1 MPDSSLFSAVLAAIE
16 RDRPAQLTRLMEWLR
31 IPSISM
37 LPAAAPDCVRAAEWC
52 ADQLRDLGFEAS
64 LRRSLSHPMVVGHR
78 KCKTPDA
85 PHVLFYGHYDVQ
97 PVDPLDLWTR
107 PPFEPYLAEDA
118 KNGLMIVGRGASD
131 DKGQVMTFL
140 DAVRGWIA
148 ATGDVPINLSVL
160 IEGDE
165 EADSGPLDAFLRA
178 NAQELRADVAWV
190 CDSEAWDR
198 MRPAITVS
206 LRGFGGAEI
215 TVTGPNR
222 DLHSG
227 KYGGAAANPI
237 RALTKALAALHD
249 ESGRVTLPGFYD
261 GISEPTAAT
270 RERWQRLGFDPEAY
284 LAEVGLRHPSG
295 ERGRSLLELIW
306 TRPTVEINGIWGGY
320 QGPGMKTVIPAEASA
335 KVSFRLVPGQDPTAV
350 LVAFERFVREKLP
363 ADCGLRVAAADGSR
377 GIAFDPEAEYVRSAV
392 AALTQEWGVPPAIVG
407 SGGSIPVVSAFREV
421 LGIDTLML
429 GFSQDDDRAHA
440 PDEKYNVAAL
450 VRGTRSWARVIGG
463 MGKLAGGAEIM
474 PKHVDPQTV
483 VRTVQMR

>member
-1 MPDSSLFSAVLAAIE
+1 MQHTRPLTDVLTAIE
-16 RDRPAQLTRLMEWLR
+16 CDRPAQLTRLFDWLR

-37 LPAAAPDCVRAAEWC
+37 VPAAAPDCLRAAEWV
-52 ADQLRDLGFEAS
+52 AGELRGLGFDAT
-64 LRRSLSHPMVVGHR
+64 LRPSNSHQMVVGHR
-78 KCKTPDA
+78 KCQRLGA

-97 PVDPLDLWTR
+97 PVDPLELWTR
-107 PPFEPYLAEDA
+107 PPFEPHFEQDA
-118 KNGLMIVGRGASD
+118 KNGKMIVARGSSD

-148 ATGDVPINLSVL
+148 ATGDVPLNLTVL

-165 EADSGPLDAFLRA
+165 EADSGPLDAFIRA
-178 NAQELRADVAWV
+178 NAQELRADLVWV

-198 MRPAITVS
+198 TRPAITVS
-206 LRGFGGAEI
+206 LRGYGGAEI
-215 TVTGPNR
+215 TVTGPTH

-227 KYGGAAANPI
+227 KYGGAAVNPI
-237 RALTKALAALHD
+237 RTLIKTLAALHD
-249 ESGRVTLPGFYD
+249 DDGRVTLPGFYD
-261 GISEPTAAT
+261 GIAEPTEAT

-335 KVSFRLVPGQDPTAV
+335 KVSFRLVPGQEPSEV
-350 LVAFERFVREKLP
+350 LAAFERFVRERLP
-363 ADCGLRVAAADGSR
+363 EDCGLRVVPADGSR
-377 GIAFDPEAEYVRSAV
+377 GIAFDPEADYVRQAV
-392 AALTQEWGVPPAIVG
+392 AALTEEWGVAPAIVG
-407 SGGSIPVVSAFREV
+407 SGGSIPVVSVFRDV

-440 PDEKYNVAAL
+440 PDEKYNVDAL
-450 VRGTRSWARVIGG
+450 VRGTRSWARMIGG
-463 MGKLAGGAEIM
+463 MVARRASG
-474 PKHVDPQTV
+474 
-483 VRTVQMR
+483 

>member
-1 MPDSSLFSAVLAAIE
+1 MLSSVLAAIE
-16 RDRPAQLTRLMEWLR
+16 RDRRAQLERLFEWLR

-37 LPAAAPDCVRAAEWC
+37 VPAAAPDCTRAAEWC
-52 ADQLRDLGFEAS
+52 AADLRGLGFDAS
-64 LRRSLSHPMVVGHR
+64 LRPSLSHPMVVGHR
-78 KCKTPDA
+78 KSSTPGA

-118 KNGLMIVGRGASD
+118 RNGKMIFARGSSD

-148 ATGDVPINLSVL
+148 ATGDVPITLTVL

-165 EADSGPLDAFLRA
+165 EADSGPLDAFIRA
-178 NAQELRADVAWV
+178 NTEELRADVAWI

-198 MRPAITVS
+198 TRPAITVS
-206 LRGFGGAEI
+206 LRGFAGAEI

-227 KYGGAAANPI
+227 KYGSAAVNPI
-237 RALTKALAALHD
+237 RSLTRALAALHD
-249 ESGRVTLPGFYD
+249 DDGRVTLPGFYD
-261 GISEPTAAT
+261 RISEPTAAT

-284 LAEVGLRHPSG
+284 LAEVGLKHPSG
-295 ERGRSLLELIW
+295 ERGRSLLEQIW

-320 QGPGMKTVIPAEASA
+320 QGFGMKTVIPAEAAA
-335 KVSFRLVPGQDPTAV
+335 KVSFRLVPGQDPAQV
-350 LVAFERFVREKLP
+350 LAAFEQFVRETLP
-363 ADCGLRVAAADGSR
+363 EDCGLRVTPAAGSR
-377 GIAFDPEAEYVRSAV
+377 GIAFDPEAEYVRAAV
-392 AALTQEWGVPPAIVG
+392 AALTEEWGAPPAIIG
-407 SGGSIPVVSAFREV
+407 SGGSIPVVSVFRDV
-421 LGIDTLML
+421 LGMDTLML
-429 GFSQDDDRAHA
+429 GFSQDDDKAHA

-463 MGKLAGGAEIM
+463 GLTVS
-474 PKHVDPQTV
+474 PKF
-483 VRTVQMR
+483 RIN